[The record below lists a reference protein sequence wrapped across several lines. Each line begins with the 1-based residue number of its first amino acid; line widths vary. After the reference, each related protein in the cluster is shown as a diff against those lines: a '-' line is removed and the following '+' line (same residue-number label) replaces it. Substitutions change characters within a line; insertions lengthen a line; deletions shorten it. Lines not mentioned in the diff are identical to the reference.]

1 MLLSN
6 ESVADRSPLDA
17 LARIVRHRKLI
28 GSAVAT
34 DHRFRVVCFSAAS
47 LHERLRSR
55 CYRPHLKRWDC
66 EPFGIAI
73 RIDAARRLGAESV
86 VYGQGDDRK
95 RLALDDQY
103 RFQATGKTYDWTTE
117 REWRVHGD
125 VDLAACDRS
134 DVRVFVPTE
143 ADARAITK
151 ASSSEC
157 PWKISCVAP
166 LLRSDAIIRE
176 VDPASQEVPKRK
188 SLSTDQTTLSR
199 EEIHPFAPYKT
210 LQSEELQ
217 SRIEAVRDHFGDS
230 LLILGHHYQQD
241 EVIAHSDLRGD
252 SYKLSEMAASSE
264 SCETIVFCGVHFMAE
279 TADILANRPER
290 LEDRDGRRVTV
301 ILPDM
306 AAGCSMADMAGI
318 KQVEAA
324 WEDMSEVID
333 TEQVIPVTY
342 INSAASLKAFCG
354 RHGGIVC
361 TSSNARGGPGVGVRA
376 WPTRLLFPDQHLGR
390 NTALKMGITE
400 DEMPV
405 WDPYQL
411 ELGGNTEAAFE
422 KKPRD
427 PVEGSLQRSPNVS
440 RLNTCIGFRKQH
452 PGIKILVH
460 PECPRE
466 VNDLADVSGST
477 GKIIETVQKS
487 EPGTKW
493 AIGTELHLVNR
504 LKAEHPEQEIHFLS
518 PVVCM
523 CATMYRI
530 DLPHL
535 CWTLENLR
543 DGAAVNVIEV
553 DEDVTRWS
561 LIASS
566 ECWPSSESTRLASKR
581 GPREHLLMTE

>member
-1 MLLSN
+1 M
-6 ESVADRSPLDA
+6 
-17 LARIVRHRKLI
+17 
-28 GSAVAT
+28 
-34 DHRFRVVCFSAAS
+34 
-47 LHERLRSR
+47 
-55 CYRPHLKRWDC
+55 
-66 EPFGIAI
+66 
-73 RIDAARRLGAESV
+73 
-86 VYGQGDDRK
+86 
-95 RLALDDQY
+95 
-103 RFQATGKTYDWTTE
+103 
-117 REWRVHGD
+117 
-125 VDLAACDRS
+125 
-134 DVRVFVPTE
+134 
-143 ADARAITK
+143 
-151 ASSSEC
+151 
-157 PWKISCVAP
+157 
-166 LLRSDAIIRE
+166 
-176 VDPASQEVPKRK
+176 
-188 SLSTDQTTLSR
+188 STDQASLSR
-199 EEIHPFAPYKT
+199 EEIHPLAPYKT
-210 LQSEELQ
+210 LEAEELQ
-217 SRIEAVRDHFGDS
+217 SRIDAVRTHFGDS

-241 EVIAHSDLRGD
+241 EVIAHADLRGD
-252 SYKLSEMAASSE
+252 SYKLSQLAASSE

-290 LEDRDGRRVTV
+290 LRSRDGKRVTV

-324 WEDMSEVID
+324 WEDMAEIID

-361 TSSNARGGPGVGVRA
+361 TSSNARAVLEWAFERGQRVFF
-376 WPTRLLFPDQHLGR
+376 FPDQHLGR

-411 ELGGNTEAAFE
+411 ELGGNTEHALE
-422 KKPRD
+422 K
-427 PVEGSLQRSPNVS
+427 S
-440 RLNTCIGFRKQH
+440 RVILWKGHCSVHQMFRAEHVHNFRKQH

-477 GKIIETVQKS
+477 GTIIDTVQKS

-553 DEDVTRWS
+553 NEDDTRWS
-561 LIASS
+561 LIAL
-566 ECWPSSESTRLASKR
+566 ERMLAVK
-581 GPREHLLMTE
+581 